1 MFWKYFDGG
10 ANYLLPFLDKYF
22 HIHFDSSQSR
32 WGFASVFSTIF
43 FSIIAISI
51 SLYAVY
57 LAQNG
62 GCVLL
67 AFVIIIGITG
77 ILGLAFIGIISLR
90 FLSDPL
96 HSTIEKDVSDIKTA
110 TIVNIPTKLDNI
122 DKTLRQIQDNTKAKG
137 KTKSS
142 KDNN

>member
-1 MFWKYFDGG
+1 
-10 ANYLLPFLDKYF
+10 
-22 HIHFDSSQSR
+22 
-32 WGFASVFSTIF
+32 
-43 FSIIAISI
+43 
-51 SLYAVY
+51 
-57 LAQNG
+57 
-62 GCVLL
+62 LL